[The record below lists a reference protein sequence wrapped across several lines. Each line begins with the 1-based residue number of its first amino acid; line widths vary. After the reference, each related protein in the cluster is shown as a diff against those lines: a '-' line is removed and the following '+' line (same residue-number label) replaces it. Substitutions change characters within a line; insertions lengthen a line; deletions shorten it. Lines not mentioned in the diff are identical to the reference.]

1 MPRRREVPKRPIIP
15 DPKYRDKL
23 VSKFINA
30 MMLDGKKATA
40 ERALDGVDVP
50 APVASTV
57 RPNLAVRCPARSPS
71 GTHPCTEAA

>member
-30 MMLDGKKATA
+30 EIKFEVCVVEAEAEMFAQGK
-40 ERALDGVDVP
+40 VD
-50 APVASTV
+50 S
-57 RPNLAVRCPARSPS
+57 
-71 GTHPCTEAA
+71 E